1 MSEPLLLPLERST
14 TQPWIQCEDSEAIVC
29 FWPGTMTL
37 VGFELVNPANVIC
50 KLRFLKILILKV
62 VFKVSIN
69 FCSAAT
75 HIFGRPFATKVVDSP
90 DRTVLELS

>member
-1 MSEPLLLPLERST
+1 
-14 TQPWIQCEDSEAIVC
+14 
-29 FWPGTMTL
+29 MTL
-37 VGFELVNPANVIC
+37 VGFELVNPANVNIC
-50 KLRFLKILILKV
+50 KLRFLKISILKV
-62 VFKVSIN
+62 VFKLSIN